1 MILDEV
7 SSTLHIKRSA
17 FLIKSQDTGDY
28 VMTAQKGFPEPTG
41 FRFKLGHPI
50 IRIMGLVEKPLTRPQ
65 LMSQM
70 RNKPIDTE
78 VLDDLNAIAGELFV
92 PLQVKGD
99 LVGILVLGLKLSE
112 LTYTEDD
119 QLTIMTL
126 ANHTAVAVENARLF
140 SAEQSRREELDAL
153 YELTRQLVVTNDVAD
168 VIQNT
173 TRHVVVNA
181 HVTFARIL
189 TPDGAGGFY
198 CQAAYPIRSIEYDL
212 GVMRFEPP
220 AALPYYLQA
229 LQQTEPVFM
238 QREDPKLTPAARS
251 ALMLDLAHTIYISA
265 LKVGREVLG
274 VLVLGERR
282 ESNREPF
289 DSNKLR
295 MVSAI
300 ADQAANA
307 LQRANMHEQ
316 METTF
321 LETVLALA
329 NAMDARDTDTQNHS
343 RVLRELAGV
352 LSEEIGCSDDEV
364 WAVRWAALL
373 HDIGKIGVPDDI
385 LKKEGPL
392 DPHEW
397 AQMKM
402 HPEIGAR
409 IVAPV
414 KKLENVAPLIQA
426 HHEYFDGSGYPFGLK
441 GDQIPL
447 GARILT
453 IVDAFSAMTDPKR
466 IYYTARTR
474 EEAIQE
480 LRSRKGTQFDPVLIE
495 VFIDLL
501 EQGKFPIL
509 LSGRAIVEEKTRP
522 L

>member
-1 MILDEV
+1 
-7 SSTLHIKRSA
+7 
-17 FLIKSQDTGDY
+17 
-28 VMTAQKGFPEPTG
+28 
-41 FRFKLGHPI
+41 
-50 IRIMGLVEKPLTRPQ
+50 
-65 LMSQM
+65 
-70 RNKPIDTE
+70 
-78 VLDDLNAIAGELFV
+78 
-92 PLQVKGD
+92 
-99 LVGILVLGLKLSE
+99 
-112 LTYTEDD
+112 
-119 QLTIMTL
+119 
-126 ANHTAVAVENARLF
+126 
-140 SAEQSRREELDAL
+140 
-153 YELTRQLVVTNDVAD
+153 
-168 VIQNT
+168 
-173 TRHVVVNA
+173 
-181 HVTFARIL
+181 
-189 TPDGAGGFY
+189 
-198 CQAAYPIRSIEYDL
+198 
-212 GVMRFEPP
+212 MRFEPP
-220 AALPYYLQA
+220 AALPFYLQA
-229 LQQTEPVFM
+229 LEQVEPLFL
-238 QREDPKLTPAARS
+238 QREDARLTPAARS

-265 LKVGREVLG
+265 LKVGGEVLG

-352 LSEEIGCSDDEV
+352 LSEEIGCSEEEV

-373 HDIGKIGVPDDI
+373 HDIGKIGVPDEI
-385 LKKEGPL
+385 LKKEGAL
-392 DPHEW
+392 TPHEW

-426 HHEYFDGSGYPFGLK
+426 HHEYYDGTGYPFGLK
-441 GDQIPL
+441 GDKIPL

-466 IYYTARTR
+466 VYYTARTR
-474 EEAIQE
+474 EEAIKE
-480 LRSRKGTQFDPVLIE
+480 LRARKGTQFDPVLIE

-509 LSGRAIVEEKTRP
+509 LSGRTVTEEKTRP
-522 L
+522 IS

>member
-1 MILDEV
+1 
-7 SSTLHIKRSA
+7 
-17 FLIKSQDTGDY
+17 
-28 VMTAQKGFPEPTG
+28 
-41 FRFKLGHPI
+41 
-50 IRIMGLVEKPLTRPQ
+50 
-65 LMSQM
+65 
-70 RNKPIDTE
+70 
-78 VLDDLNAIAGELFV
+78 
-92 PLQVKGD
+92 
-99 LVGILVLGLKLSE
+99 

-126 ANHTAVAVENARLF
+126 ANQTAVAVENARLF

-212 GVMRFEPP
+212 GIMRFEPP

-229 LQQTEPVFM
+229 LQQLEPMFM
-238 QREDPKLTPAARS
+238 QREDPRLTPAARA

-265 LKVGREVLG
+265 LKVGGEVLG

-289 DSNKLR
+289 DNNKLR

-352 LSEEIGCSDDEV
+352 LSEEIGCSEEEI

-385 LKKEGPL
+385 LKKEGAL

-397 AQMKM
+397 AQM
-402 HPEIGAR
+402 GAR

-426 HHEYFDGSGYPFGLK
+426 HHENYDGTGYPFGLK

-453 IVDAFSAMTDPKR
+453 IVDAYSAMTDPKR
-466 IYYTARTR
+466 TYYTARTR

-480 LRSRKGTQFDPVLIE
+480 LRLRKGTQFDPLLIE

-501 EQGKFPIL
+501 DQGKFPIL
-509 LSGRAIVEEKTRP
+509 LSGRTITEEKTRP